1 MNYKGLIFDMDGTLT
16 VPAIDFISVR
26 RELGILEGDLVPIIE
41 AWPAARREWAWQLIE
56 RYEDEVRSKTKLQ
69 AGVHTAL
76 VKFHQAGIK
85 LGILTRNSQ
94 LGVDALL
101 EILDIEFDAILT
113 RDHTHIKP
121 APEPVWEIAKS
132 WNMAAEETLVIG
144 DYIHDIEC
152 GNAAGA
158 KTCFFANPGLASYAD
173 LADFTVSS
181 FAELEAL
188 VFDFTCKS

>member
-26 RELGILEGDLVPIIE
+26 RELGIIEGDLVPIIE
-41 AWPAARREWAWQLIE
+41 AWPEARRNWAWRLIE
-56 RYEDEVRSKTKLQ
+56 QYEDDVRSKTKLQ
-69 AGVHTAL
+69 PGVHAAL
-76 VKFHQAGIK
+76 VKFRQADIK

-101 EILDIEFDAILT
+101 NILDIEFDAILT
-113 RDHTHIKP
+113 REHTHIKP
-121 APEPVWEIAKS
+121 APEPVWEIVKDWGIAS
-132 WNMAAEETLVIG
+132 AEVMVIG

-152 GNAAGA
+152 GRAAGA
-158 KTCFFANPGLASYAD
+158 KSCFFANPGMTSYAD
-173 LADFTVSS
+173 LADFTVST

-188 VFDFTCKS
+188 VFS

>member
-41 AWPAARREWAWQLIE
+41 AWEPARRDWAWQLIE
-56 RYEDEVRSKTKLQ
+56 KYEDDVRSKTELQ
-69 AGVHTAL
+69 LGVHNAL
-76 VKFHQAGIK
+76 IRFRNAGIK

-101 EILDIEFDAILT
+101 KIMDIKFDAILT
-113 RDHTHIKP
+113 REHTHIKP
-121 APEPVWEIAKS
+121 APEPVWHITQS
-132 WNMAAEETLVIG
+132 WKVAASETMVIG

-158 KTCFFANPGLASYAD
+158 KTCFFANPGMTSYAD
-173 LADFTVSS
+173 QADFTVSS

-188 VFDFTCKS
+188 VFN

>member
-1 MNYKGLIFDMDGTLT
+1 MHYQGLIFDMDGTLT

-41 AWPAARREWAWQLIE
+41 AWPEERRNWAWQLIE
-56 RYEDEVRSKTKLQ
+56 KYEDAVRAQTKLQ
-69 AGVHTAL
+69 TGVYTAL
-76 VKFHQAGIK
+76 VKFRNANIK

-94 LGVDALL
+94 KGVDALL
-101 EILDIEFDAILT
+101 NILDIEFDAILT
-113 RDHTHIKP
+113 REHPHIKP

-132 WNMAAEETLVIG
+132 WNMSPETILVIG

-158 KTCFFANPGLASYAD
+158 KSCFFANPGMTSYAA
-173 LADFTVSS
+173 LADFTVAS
-181 FAELEAL
+181 FAELETL
-188 VFDFTCKS
+188 VLP